1 MNKPDKVILHCAA
14 TDDTEKSKVS
24 VEEVRRWHVEDNGWR
39 DIGYHWY
46 QTRDGIW
53 HPGRPE
59 DQKGAHAGKEGNP
72 NSLGLAYEGTWL
84 PTTLQIE
91 GFWAIYQD
99 IKNRYGILA
108 DRWFGHYQYKKSK
121 TCPGFSIDL
130 LRAYFKA
137 KELLL

>member
-14 TDDTEKSKVS
+14 TDDSVESKVS
-24 VEEVRRWHVEDNGWR
+24 IEEVRRWHVEDNDWL

-53 HPGRPE
+53 HKGRP
-59 DQKGAHAGKEGNP
+59 DDMKGAHAGKKGNP
-72 NSLGLAYEGTWL
+72 DSLGLCYEGTWL
-84 PTTLQIE
+84 PTELQIE
-91 GFWAIYQD
+91 GFWSIYCD
-99 IKNRYGILA
+99 IKLRYGILA

-137 KELLL
+137 KELI